1 MTIPTTIKHGSA
13 PWWVLQTLRD
23 FGPMTDKELK
33 AMGTHEAPAAIK
45 TVQQLHMIAKNHD
58 GVFELQP
65 KGRNALNAANRQRWK
80 DHRTTLAGSRTTVN
94 AGVRTLYDGAELRPY
109 IGRPGAMDAFNLP
122 SLQGGRRVHYRTGEV
137 MA

>member
-1 MTIPTTIKHGSA
+1 MTTPTTLKHGSA

-33 AMGTHEAPAAIK
+33 AMGTHETPAAIK

-65 KGRNALNAANRQRWK
+65 KGRNALNTANRQRWK

-94 AGVRTLYDGAELRPY
+94 AGVRTPYDGAELRPY
-109 IGRPGAMDAFNLP
+109 IGRPGAMDAFKLP
-122 SLQGGRRVHYRTGEV
+122 SLQGERRVHYRTGEV